1 MPNTTKTSGRKVVRL
16 NLQRYAELLA
26 AAVPM
31 RIENASQHQRLLALA
46 NKLIRKGAQL
56 SFEEEALL
64 KLLALLIEEYEHR
77 LYPPEKATALE
88 VLTELMAARE
98 LKQTDLL
105 PVFKSKSVIAEIVS
119 GKRGIS
125 KANAKAL
132 AEFFHVPADLFL

>member
-1 MPNTTKTSGRKVVRL
+1 MRL